1 LPLASAAIFHAD
13 LAMIAGRQA
22 KETDMDHNVES
33 NELSALDL
41 EQITGGCRDCAP
53 SSYGPPTL
61 YDQTV
66 YLLYKAMGAN
76 V

>member
-1 LPLASAAIFHAD
+1 
-13 LAMIAGRQA
+13 
-22 KETDMDHNVES
+22 MDHNVES